1 MSQLLTPQEIARS
14 TESVESLTVS
24 THEIDQS
31 FYAHIAGGYWAW
43 SRLFDRDPQAR
54 ITQHPD
60 LVLAELQHS
69 RETAQRPGCLLVCS
83 QGSEAVA
90 AAILVPKSLG
100 KLPLVGRPQGYWLVG
115 NQFLGR
121 EDAVAQQLLM
131 QAIGEVMRSKG
142 AGFLLVEDVAESSP
156 VRAVLENNAAGL
168 SYFLPAP
175 QQARHTIELPA
186 TADAYWG
193 KFTSKTRGTYRRKV
207 KQFGACRLERISEIE
222 QVSEF
227 LIRANEISQ
236 HSWQTDLLGLRVK
249 NNDAELQFFVALA
262 TQQAL
267 RAYLLWKDDV
277 AVSFCIGT
285 QHNGVFSYEEVA
297 YDRRFADSSPGH
309 VMVIQMLDDLLAHQ
323 PPRVF
328 DFGFGD
334 AEYKRQFG
342 TSVTHSANVWL
353 LPPGLK
359 SKWLM
364 GCWNGRSW
372 LARSAR
378 AALAMTGLRQRIRQL
393 TRRGIK

>member
-1 MSQLLTPQEIARS
+1 MSHLLTQLNTAQS
-14 TESVESLTVS
+14 TENVGSLTVS

-43 SRLFDRDPQAR
+43 SKLFDRDPQAR

-60 LVLAELQHS
+60 LVMAELQHS
-69 RETAQRPGCLLVCS
+69 RETAQRPGCLLVCL

-90 AAILVPKSLG
+90 AAIIVPKTLG

-121 EDAVAQQLLM
+121 EDSVAQQLLM
-131 QAIGEVMRSKG
+131 QAIAEFLRTKR
-142 AGFLLVEDVAESSP
+142 AGFLLVEDVEDTSG
-156 VRAVLENNAAGL
+156 VRTVLQHNDAGL
-168 SYFLPAP
+168 SYFEPAP
-175 QQARHTIELPA
+175 QQARHRIELPA
-186 TADAYWG
+186 TAEAYWG

-207 KQFGACRLERISEIE
+207 KQFGDCRLERITEVE
-222 QVSEF
+222 QVPEF
-227 LIRANEISQ
+227 LARANEISK
-236 HSWQTDLLGLRVK
+236 HSWQSDLLGLRVQ
-249 NNDAELQFFVALA
+249 NNDAELQFFVTLA
-262 TQQAL
+262 TQRGL
-267 RAYLLWKDDV
+267 RAYLLWKDDA

-309 VMVIQMLDDLLAHQ
+309 VMVIQMLDDLLAHR

-342 TSVTHSANVWL
+342 TSVTQSGNVWL

-359 SKWLM
+359 SKLLI
-364 GCWNGRSW
+364 GCWKGRSW

-393 TRRGIK
+393 TRRGH